1 MQDNSVSD
9 ELKECRYLLHFEDK
23 THNKISDETTIVA
36 NLTSTDI
43 KDRYFKEKFVFK
55 NINYNRDEKYK
66 LVIIDEETKVVV
78 KEIEFVI
85 DIAIVNNFD
94 F

>member
-1 MQDNSVSD
+1 MILSNQR
-9 ELKECRYLLHFEDK
+9 CCGRYLLHFEDK
-23 THNKISDETTIVA
+23 DGNRVSDETTIVA
-36 NLTSTDI
+36 NLTSEDI

-55 NINYNRDEKYK
+55 NITYNKDVKYK
-66 LVIIDEETKVVV
+66 LVIIDEETNVVV